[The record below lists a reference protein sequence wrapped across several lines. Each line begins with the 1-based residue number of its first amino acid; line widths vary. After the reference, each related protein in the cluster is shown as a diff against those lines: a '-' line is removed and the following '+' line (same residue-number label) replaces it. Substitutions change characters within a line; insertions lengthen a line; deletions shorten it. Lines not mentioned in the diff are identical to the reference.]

1 MTRKERCAIVIEHQI
16 KVNKEKLKEQQ
27 KAK

>member
-16 KVNKEKLKEQQ
+16 KVNKEKLKEH
-27 KAK
+27 KNTK